1 MNFSPEC
8 FLTPPVTFL
17 AFFPFPA
24 SSKKS
29 WISRKVSGDVILIP
43 EVSGSQGGQFYP
55 LGDILWC
62 TGNFLIV
69 IIITSEEGYCW
80 WMETSHAAKCPAM
93 QRQSPTTKD
102 GRPPRISRAEP
113 TRNPALVYIM
123 FMVVSQN
130 PGEKA
135 CTDFSIYVLKNV
147 HMGAALSSSKP
158 RKPVTKGA
166 LDREQEFLILN
177 LAWIIHRM
185 ILVSSL
191 LFSEFLSSFV
201 KLMIWASAC

>member
-8 FLTPPVTFL
+8 FLTPLVTFL
-17 AFFPFPA
+17 AFFLFPA

-62 TGNFLIV
+62 IGNFFIV

-93 QRQSPTTKD
+93 QRQSPTMKD
-102 GRPPRISRAEP
+102 GRPPRVSRAEP
-113 TRNPALVYIM
+113 TRNPALSLY
-123 FMVVSQN
+123 
-130 PGEKA
+130 
-135 CTDFSIYVLKNV
+135 NV
-147 HMGAALSSSKP
+147 HGS
-158 RKPVTKGA
+158 
-166 LDREQEFLILN
+166 
-177 LAWIIHRM
+177 
-185 ILVSSL
+185 
-191 LFSEFLSSFV
+191 FSESRGKSMYSFLDLCIKKCTYGSCI
-201 KLMIWASAC
+201 KQ